1 MDSDLC
7 YRAVRG
13 RDSRFDG
20 WFVTAVITTGI
31 YCRPS
36 CPAMTPKRP
45 NVRFYP
51 SAAAAQAA
59 GFRACRRCRPDASP
73 GSPEWNERADLAG
86 RAMRLIAD
94 GIVDREGVAG
104 LASRLGYGVRQV
116 NRVLVTELGAGPA
129 ALARS
134 QRAQTAR
141 VLLETTTIAVT
152 DVAFASGFSSIRQF
166 NDTIKEVFATT
177 PTVLRG
183 HARRGSRQVK
193 PGGQGSPDGGDGS
206 GARDESGRAASGEP
220 GRAAGSMTL
229 RLPYRRPADLAA
241 ALGFLEARAVPG
253 VEEVEGGVYR
263 RSLRLPHGPGVAEL
277 AVADGSVHVTLH
289 LSDLRNLQPAVV
301 RCRRLL
307 DLDADPVAVDA
318 QLGTDGTLAPLVAA
332 SPGMRVPGTVDGGE
346 LAIRAMLGQQV
357 SVAAART
364 LAGRLAA
371 RYGDRLPTPV
381 GGVTHLFPTAA
392 VFAEMDPASLPMPR
406 ARGRAL
412 VTLASALA
420 SGDIRVDPGAD
431 RDGVEQ
437 ALLALPGIGSWTA
450 GYIRMR
456 ALDDHD
462 VLLPTDLGIRRA
474 LGRLPAA
481 TGRPADVSTAALSAA
496 AEAWRPWRSYA
507 VMHLWSADG
516 PRRQAPLPT
525 DPTGRATRRP
535 PATRAPRTTR
545 PSLPTRALLTTKE
558 STDDIGD
565 HTPADPAHDS
575 RLADRAAAA
584 DPR

>member
-1 MDSDLC
+1 MDSELC

-36 CPAMTPKRP
+36 CPAVTPKRP

-51 SAAAAQAA
+51 AAAAAQAA

-152 DVAFASGFSSIRQF
+152 DVAFAAGFASIRQF
-166 NDTIKEVFATT
+166 NDTIRAVFATT
-177 PTVLRG
+177 PTGLRG
-183 HARRGSRQVK
+183 DARRGSRKVGS
-193 PGGQGSPDGGDGS
+193 GGQGES
-206 GARDESGRAASGEP
+206 GRDESGGPGGSGRSVSVEP
-220 GRAAGSMTL
+220 GRAAGSITL
-229 RLPYRRPADLAA
+229 RLPYRRPADLGA
-241 ALGFLEARAVPG
+241 ALGFLGARAVPG
-253 VEEVEGGVYR
+253 VEELDGGIYR

-277 AVADGSVHVTLH
+277 ALADGSVHVTLH

-318 QLGTDGTLAPLVAA
+318 QLGTDATLASLVAA

-371 RYGDRLPTPV
+371 RYGERLPTPV
-381 GGVTHLFPTAA
+381 GGVTHLFPTAVA
-392 VFAEMDPASLPMPR
+392 FAELDPASLPMPR

-412 VTLASALA
+412 VTLAAALA
-420 SGDIRVDPGAD
+420 AGDIRVDPGAD

-437 ALLALPGIGSWTA
+437 ALLALPGVGAWTA

-474 LGRLPAA
+474 LVRFDGAA
-481 TGRPADVSTAALSAA
+481 GRPADVSTA

-507 VMHLWSADG
+507 LMHLWSADG
-516 PRRQAPLPT
+516 PVRQAP
-525 DPTGRATRRP
+525 P
-535 PATRAPRTTR
+535 PAHPPAPAGGPPPARAPRTAYR
-545 PSLPTRALLTTKE
+545 VQPDRHSQPDHHSRRRRN
-558 STDDIGD
+558 SDDISD
-565 HTPADPAHDS
+565 HAPADPAHDG
-575 RLADRAAAA
+575 RLADRAVAA